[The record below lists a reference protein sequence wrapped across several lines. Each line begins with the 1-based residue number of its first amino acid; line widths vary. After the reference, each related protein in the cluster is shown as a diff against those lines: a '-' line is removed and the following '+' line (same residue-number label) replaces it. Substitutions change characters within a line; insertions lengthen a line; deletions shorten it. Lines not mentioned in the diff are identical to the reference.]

1 MDVELKQAFSEHLA
15 ELRKTLICCVVALLL
30 GFVLVFGFFQ
40 ETLMDILLKSLRD
53 LGLDVVYTMIGE
65 VWVTKMKVSFVAAF
79 VAVFPVLAFFVWRF
93 LAPALYPHEK
103 KAFGLSFFMSI
114 CLFLLGVS
122 FAYFIVLPFT
132 VNFFVS
138 FGENTADAMLTVSK
152 YVSFLF
158 SFVIPFGLIFLMPI
172 AVYLLTKIGV
182 LKAVVLKKT
191 RKYVMILLLILAAIL
206 TPPDVSS
213 QLMLFFPMMILW
225 EISIMVAKHTKPIK
239 KEEPLE

>member
-1 MDVELKQAFSEHLA
+1 MDTELKQAFFEHIA
-15 ELRKTLICCVVALLL
+15 ELRKTLICCVAVLLI

-65 VWVTKMKVSFVAAF
+65 VWVTKMKVAFVAAF
-79 VAVFPVLAFFVWRF
+79 VAAFPFMSFFIWRF

-114 CLFLLGVS
+114 ILFLLGVS
-122 FAYFIVLPFT
+122 FAYFIVLPVT

-172 AVYLLTKIGV
+172 AVYLLTKVGV
-182 LKAVVLKKT
+182 LKAMVLKKT
-191 RKYVMILLLILAAIL
+191 RKYVMLLLLILAAIL
-206 TPPDVSS
+206 TPPDVIS